1 MKIVEI
7 ISEDSIFETACKCFC
22 GHKRKRVVSYFMHNW
37 PDEVG
42 KLSKELRDGTYKER
56 KARIFTITEPKKR
69 EIMNIHFRD
78 RVYQRAL
85 SNKALYEQ
93 TTKAFIN
100 DNFACQT
107 EKGTDAARD
116 RFKEFLQR
124 HYRQNGNSGYV
135 LKIDIKGYYPNMN
148 HEFAEEMLKKY
159 LEKDAYDA
167 TIKILR
173 GMPGK
178 IGYNPG
184 SQIIQIIG
192 IAALDKIDHF
202 VKEVLRVKYYIRY
215 MDDMIL
221 IHKSKEFLLESL
233 EKIKGK
239 LHLQKMQENQKKT
252 KIFDLA
258 KPVKFLGF
266 VYHLTKT
273 GKVYVLADPK
283 KIKHEKKKITRMI
296 NLVRTGKLRKYDV
309 DRHFKAYKASVRYG
323 NSHKLLQRLN
333 TWYCAQWEDFENG
346 NH

>member
-1 MKIVEI
+1 MKDYIV
-7 ISEDSIFETACKCFC
+7 
-22 GHKRKRVVSYFMHNW
+22 
-37 PDEVG
+37 
-42 KLSKELRDGTYKER
+42 
-56 KARIFTITEPKKR
+56 
-69 EIMNIHFRD
+69 
-78 RVYQRAL
+78 
-85 SNKALYEQ
+85 SNKALDLYKHTTLLISNEKIFVVKYASLIDTLDYE
-93 TTKAFIN
+93 
-100 DNFACQT
+100 
-107 EKGTDAARD
+107 
-116 RFKEFLQR
+116 
-124 HYRQNGNSGYV
+124 S
-135 LKIDIKGYYPNMN
+135 
-148 HEFAEEMLKKY
+148 
-159 LEKDAYDA
+159 
-167 TIKILR
+167 
-173 GMPGK
+173 
-178 IGYNPG
+178 
-184 SQIIQIIG
+184 IQIYHCIRSANEDFDNRIKEEAKERIKMQGDAIKHCRWLKTYIVIAAHKFHLRAKKVVFWNKLVNEVMRLTKEWQKSEKIG